1 MITKH
6 KKNVNTQLYNS
17 EIQFH
22 FHCSFLWE
30 KYFFTLWSVINAA
43 AIIWICLSS
52 EKIGERLAC
61 IACEEIYEIPWILL
75 LFGIKIKGNVH

>member
-1 MITKH
+1 MTTKEQ

-30 KYFFTLWSVINAA
+30 KYFSTIWSVTNAA

-52 EKIGERLAC
+52 EKVGECLAC
-61 IACEEIYEIPWILL
+61 IAYE
-75 LFGIKIKGNVH
+75 KI